1 MAPQR
6 SSRVPTALGSCGR
19 STSSLG
25 RSPGASEATRGVHGN
40 TTWRWEASAGV
51 RENSPPLTSASEEGK
66 TSYGKSPKKSS
77 SLRMLRHRG
86 SVQQKRRR
94 RRRASGRQQV
104 GSFYLETIRYNRCL
118 FISTMGRVHYAGGG
132 REPAAARTPRYHKT
146 LCITAAHNTRGGVG
160 GPRCPPTAAT
170 RGKGRI
176 AFAAGTHGHRGLAR
190 HADSALSTPP
200 PPPSP
205 AVAFKAETTLRV
217 SS

>member
-132 REPAAARTPRYHKT
+132 GEPAAARTPRYHKT
-146 LCITAAHNTRGGVG
+146 LCITAAHNTRGGG
-160 GPRCPPTAAT
+160 GAKVSTD
-170 RGKGRI
+170 RGDTWG
-176 AFAAGTHGHRGLAR
+176 GTHRLRSGDARPSWTREARRPRAKHTASSSLSRRGL
-190 HADSALSTPP
+190 
-200 PPPSP
+200 
-205 AVAFKAETTLRV
+205 
-217 SS
+217 